1 MLNQNF
7 LKTLN
12 VLYVEDSKTIRTQFT
27 AVLEKLFNNVI
38 TAQDGREGLN
48 KFLSNIQNKDFEI
61 HIIIS
66 DINMP
71 NMDGIELLEEI
82 RKVNI
87 DIPFIFTTAYSESEY
102 LMKAIKFNATD
113 YVIKPVNIKELILTV
128 QKVCQHK
135 YFENLKKQTQ
145 KDLEELTLAINEV
158 ALVIRTDINGNIKF
172 ANKCFSQVCGY
183 VEKELIGKNHKII
196 QHPDVANFEVNDLWE
211 QIEEGKVWEGKSRC
225 IAKNNEEFYINSTV
239 IPLYDSSDS
248 VIIEY
253 MWISFLT
260 THDEL
265 EQNEF
270 KKKVIKNVKETKKLN
285 SQTRQTIESLEA
297 KLLKYKHFDFV
308 EHSLEVEKKRSAKF
322 FSQTKYYEKE
332 ICIKEQKL
340 TQMSDDAN
348 IKIQKASDIVK
359 DMKEKK
365 DLAFLSLETLT
376 QELDL
381 RTADVKELQKEVNK
395 QLSIIN
401 ELKESIEDKENL
413 LGLNH

>member
-12 VLYVEDSKTIRTQFT
+12 VLYVEDSKTIRVQFT
-27 AVLEKLFNNVI
+27 TVLEKLFDNVI
-38 TAQDGREGLN
+38 TAQDGKEGLS
-48 KFLSNIQNKDFEI
+48 KFLLNKQKKDFKI
-61 HIIIS
+61 NIIIS

-71 NMDGIELLEEI
+71 HMNGIELLEKI
-82 RKVNI
+82 RRVDT
-87 DIPFIFTTAYSESEY
+87 DIPFIYTTAYSESEY

-113 YVIKPVNIKELILTV
+113 YVIKPINVKDLILSV
-128 QKVCQHK
+128 QKVCQHR
-135 YFENLKKQTQ
+135 YFEAIKRQTQ

-158 ALVIRTDINGNIKF
+158 ALVIRTDIDGNVKV
-172 ANKCFSQVCGY
+172 ANKCFCQVCGY
-183 VEKELIGKNHKII
+183 TQKELIGKNHTII
-196 QHPDVANFEVNDLWE
+196 RHPDVANFEINDLWE
-211 QIEEGKVWEGKSRC
+211 QIQEGKVWEGKSRC
-225 IAKNNEEFYINSTV
+225 MAKNKEEFYINTTV

-260 THDEL
+260 TNDEI

-270 KKKVIKNVKETKKLN
+270 KKKVVKNVKETKKLN
-285 SQTRQTIESLEA
+285 LQSRQMIENLEA

-308 EHSLEVEKKRSAKF
+308 EHALEVEKKRSAKF

-332 ICIKEQKL
+332 IIIKEQKL

-365 DLAFLSLETLT
+365 DLALLSVEKLT
-376 QELDL
+376 QDLDV

-395 QLSIIN
+395 QLIIIN
-401 ELKESIEDKENL
+401 DLKQSIEEKEDL
-413 LGLNH
+413 LGLEH